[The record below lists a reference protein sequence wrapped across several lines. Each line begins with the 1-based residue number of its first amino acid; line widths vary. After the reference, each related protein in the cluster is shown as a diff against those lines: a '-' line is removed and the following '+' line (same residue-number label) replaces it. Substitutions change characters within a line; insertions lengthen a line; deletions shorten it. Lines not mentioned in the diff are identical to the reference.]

1 MTYLNKASNLGDAF
15 RRSCQ
20 YWGPKPVLLVY
31 GEGRFSPISYT
42 ELFEMVYEVAKSLY
56 GIGLRR
62 GDSLCIYSEKCLE
75 WGLVDWAC
83 QLLGVVPVPI
93 YPSLLEDQASF
104 IARNCEAKVAMVGS
118 DVLATR
124 LKDVEGLRCFSLKSG
139 EVGPPALP
147 KYGMES
153 ELTLDRLQDI
163 TSSIQPGD
171 LATIIY
177 TSGTSGEPKGAML
190 THNAILSIIR
200 SIRSTNL
207 IDDRDTFL
215 SWLPMSHVY
224 ERVAGHFL
232 PTLIGSTVAYT
243 RSLASLSN
251 DMLTV
256 KPTIILC
263 VPRFLDSL
271 KSRFLDGLAKQKKV
285 QQAIFNMALNTGL
298 HRVRGEFSPLAGLF
312 DALALQKA
320 RAKFGG
326 RLRLLISGGAALPV
340 HIGEFFLAL
349 GIDLLQG
356 YGLTETCGASVVNRP
371 EKNRPETVGMPFP
384 GVEVKLAEDGE
395 ILLRGA
401 GLMTGYFHMPEATA
415 AAIDGEGWFHTGD
428 IGKFD
433 GEFLMI
439 TDRKKDL
446 LVLGNGKN
454 VAPQPIEGRLTECP
468 WIAEAVLFG
477 DGMDYCAALIVPDF
491 ERIGNHAK
499 GQGWDADTPAKIASS
514 EDVRKLIKTA
524 IDALN
529 KELPDYERIKQFRLL
544 DRAFSIESGELT
556 PSLKVKRRVVK
567 EHYGD
572 LIQGM
577 FR

>member
-1 MTYLNKASNLGDAF
+1 
-15 RRSCQ
+15 
-20 YWGPKPVLLVY
+20 
-31 GEGRFSPISYT
+31 
-42 ELFEMVYEVAKSLY
+42 MVYEVAKSLY